1 MKKLEFGLGDHV
13 CFQSIDGDECASH
26 PPTNISEV
34 VKQRN
39 SLKVLDLFCGSGG
52 LSLGFKQADFEV
64 VGGVD
69 SDPSSMETFAR
80 NFPTSHALT
89 ADISQLSTRELVRK
103 IGGPEIDVIVGGPPC
118 QGFSVAGK
126 RSESDSRNT
135 LYQHYLK
142 IVQAVQPRAVLI
154 ENVPT
159 IRSLYGGRVAVEIE
173 QGLKALGYH
182 VVIGVLNAANYGV
195 PQARRRMFFV
205 ATKCENLLIEL
216 PPPSTSL
223 PLTCQ
228 DALSDL
234 PSLSRN
240 TGKPI
245 SEYRSDPKTEYQRQM
260 RRGARY
266 LYNHEAVVHK
276 PETVRIISLVPD
288 GGNYKNLP
296 KHLWS
301 TRKVNIA
308 WTRMNSKKPSFTID
322 AGHNHHFHYKYNR
335 VPTVRECARIQSF
348 PDNFQFLGTRT
359 SQYRQVGNAVPPLLA
374 KVIADALR
382 SVLE

>member
-1 MKKLEFGLGDHV
+1 MK
-13 CFQSIDGDECASH
+13 
-26 PPTNISEV
+26 
-34 VKQRN
+34 RN
-39 SLKVLDLFCGSGG
+39 PKSLQVLDLFCGAGG
-52 LSLGFKQADFEV
+52 LSLGFEQAGFEV

-69 SDPSSMETFAR
+69 SDSRSMETFAM
-80 NFPTSHALT
+80 NFPSSRAVT
-89 ADISQLSTRELVRK
+89 ADLSQLSLRKLTDELGSLEV
-103 IGGPEIDVIVGGPPC
+103 DVIVGGPPC

-126 RSESDSRNT
+126 RSESDSRNR

-142 IVQAVQPRAVLI
+142 IVQIAKPRAVVI

-159 IRSLYGGRVAVEIE
+159 IRSLYGGRVAAEIE
-173 QGLKALGYH
+173 CGLSDLGYH
-182 VVIGVLNAANYGV
+182 VVTAVLNAADYGV

-205 ATKCENLLIEL
+205 ATRDEGVSFRF
-216 PPPSTSL
+216 PSTSTAT

-234 PSLSRN
+234 PSLSPEIGRPVAKYESAP
-240 TGKPI
+240 T
-245 SEYRSDPKTEYQRQM
+245 TAYQRQM
-260 RRGARY
+260 RKGSRS
-266 LYNHEAVVHK
+266 LFNHEAVVHK

-296 KHLWS
+296 KDLWG

-348 PDNFQFLGTRT
+348 PDNFRFLGTRT

-374 KVIADALR
+374 KAIAVELQR
-382 SVLE
+382 ILQ

>member
-1 MKKLEFGLGDHV
+1 MKTQKDTNSE
-13 CFQSIDGDECASH
+13 QH
-26 PPTNISEV
+26 PSTNMSQ
-34 VKQRN
+34 VKN
-39 SLKVLDLFCGSGG
+39 HKKSLKVLDLFSGAGG
-52 LSLGFKQADFEV
+52 LSLGFEQAGFEV

-69 SDPSSMETFAR
+69 SDAKSIETYSYNFSSASAVCADLSEVSAR
-80 NFPTSHALT
+80 
-89 ADISQLSTRELVRK
+89 QLAREVD
-103 IGGPEIDVIVGGPPC
+103 GAHIDVVVGGPPC

-126 RSESDSRNT
+126 RSESDSRND

-142 IVQAVQPRAVLI
+142 IVRAVQPRAVVI

-159 IRSLYGGRVAVEIE
+159 IRSLYKGRVAEAIE
-173 QGLKALGYH
+173 SGLSALGYR
-182 VVIGVLNAANYGV
+182 VTTGILNAAHFGV

-205 ATKCENLLIEL
+205 AMKSDEPRFEFPT
-216 PPPSTSL
+216 PSTSE
-223 PLTCQ
+223 PLTCW

-234 PSLSRN
+234 PSLSIE
-240 TGKPI
+240 TGQPVSNYESI
-245 SEYRSDPKTEYQRQM
+245 PKTEYQRKM
-260 RRGARY
+260 RRGSRL

-276 PETVRIISLVPD
+276 PETIRIISLVPD

-296 KHLWS
+296 KSLWE

-322 AGHNHHFHYKYNR
+322 AGHNHHFHYKHNR

-348 PDNFQFLGTRT
+348 PDNFRFLGTRT

-374 KVIADALR
+374 KAIGSEIGKL
-382 SVLE
+382 LT

>member
-1 MKKLEFGLGDHV
+1 
-13 CFQSIDGDECASH
+13 
-26 PPTNISEV
+26 
-34 VKQRN
+34 
-39 SLKVLDLFCGSGG
+39 
-52 LSLGFKQADFEV
+52 
-64 VGGVD
+64 
-69 SDPSSMETFAR
+69 METFAM
-80 NFPTSHALT
+80 NFPYAHALT
-89 ADISQLSTRELVRK
+89 SDLSQVSPRK
-103 IGGPEIDVIVGGPPC
+103 LTDALGKLQVDAIVGGPPC

-126 RSESDSRNT
+126 RWESDSRNN
-135 LYQHYLK
+135 LYQHFMK
-142 IVQAVQPRAVLI
+142 IVQVTKPRVVVI

-159 IRSLYGGRVAVEIE
+159 IESLYGGRVATEIVR
-173 QGLKALGYH
+173 GLTNLGYC
-182 VVIGVLNAANYGV
+182 VKTAVLNAADYGV

-205 ATKCENLLIEL
+205 ATRDEGIAFEFPL
-216 PPPSTSL
+216 PSTVT

-234 PSLSRN
+234 PCLSTKFGQPVAEYE
-240 TGKPI
+240 TGP
-245 SEYRSDPKTEYQRQM
+245 ETDYQLQM
-260 RRGARY
+260 RFGSQY
-266 LYNHEAVVHK
+266 LFNHEAVVHK

-296 KHLWS
+296 KDLWD

-348 PDNFQFLGTRT
+348 PDSFRFLGTRT

-374 KVIADALR
+374 KAIAVELRKALQ
-382 SVLE
+382 